1 MKPVALAFVARALLP
16 PLLFTALSAAAAAA
30 ADDAPRLRQ
39 RALAANCAHCH
50 GTDGR
55 AVAGEAIPALAG
67 QPRDRLLELLLAFRS
82 GQRPATVMH
91 QISRGYTPQQ
101 LDDLA
106 EFFSR
111 QTVADPDAGR

>member
-1 MKPVALAFVARALLP
+1 MKPLPFACLVRVLLP
-16 PLLFTALSAAAAAA
+16 PLLFTALSAAAA
-30 ADDAPRLRQ
+30 DVDPQQLRQ

-50 GTDGR
+50 GTDGQ
-55 AVAGEAIPALAG
+55 ALAGEAMPALAG
-67 QPRDRLLELLLAFRS
+67 QPRDRLLEQLLAFRS

-106 EFFSR
+106 TYFAG
-111 QTVADPDAGR
+111 QKAADPGAGR